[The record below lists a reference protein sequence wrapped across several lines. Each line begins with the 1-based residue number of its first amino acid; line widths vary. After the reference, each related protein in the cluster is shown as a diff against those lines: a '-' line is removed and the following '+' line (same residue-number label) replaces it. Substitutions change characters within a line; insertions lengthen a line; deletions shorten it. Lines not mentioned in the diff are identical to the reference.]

1 MRFLLLPSLLC
12 YLPALLLPALQ
23 SFGTAAAFSTSLH
36 LLHRLPCASAAAA
49 AATSPQTSSSRRGHS
64 VHSMRGGG
72 ASSSSRDKPVIPPS
86 APGLVVLG
94 GEGGLGE
101 IPGHNTPTLWN
112 VPNILTLAR
121 LASIPVFAAVFYTPA
136 DVLAS
141 RNFWCAG
148 IFAGAA
154 LTDWLDGWWARRYNI
169 ASPFGAFLDPVAD
182 KLMVAVALILLSE
195 RLGVWMTVCTSIILS
210 REIGVSALREWMA
223 QIGARG
229 VVKVHALHIAFLLSV
244 P

>member
-1 MRFLLLPSLLC
+1 
-12 YLPALLLPALQ
+12 
-23 SFGTAAAFSTSLH
+23 
-36 LLHRLPCASAAAA
+36 
-49 AATSPQTSSSRRGHS
+49 
-64 VHSMRGGG
+64 
-72 ASSSSRDKPVIPPS
+72 
-86 APGLVVLG
+86 VLG
-94 GEGGLGE
+94 GEGSLGE

-182 KLMVAVALILLSE
+182 KLMVAVALILLSQ
-195 RLGVWMTVCTSIILS
+195 RLGVWMTICTSIILS
-210 REIGVSALREWMA
+210 REIAVSALREWMA

-229 VVKVHALHIAFLLSV
+229 VVKVFLVVYLLTVFIIVLIHILECRSTMLPRIRVYDVVAGKL
-244 P
+244 